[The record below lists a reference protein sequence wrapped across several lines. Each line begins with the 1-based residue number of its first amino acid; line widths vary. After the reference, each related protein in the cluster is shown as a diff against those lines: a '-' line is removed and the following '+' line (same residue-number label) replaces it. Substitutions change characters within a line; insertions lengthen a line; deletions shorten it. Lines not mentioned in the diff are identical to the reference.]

1 MATKSSRGAVGASA
15 SPKVATRHASACA
28 SRSGRVHV
36 VRSSPHMGHAHPS
49 RGRPPPAVARPRA
62 RRRRDRG
69 RSHRRSCSTARPTP
83 SVGTFPSA
91 ARWSRGAS
99 RTRARAPARP
109 RGASTRPRFE
119 TRVSPGRVD
128 AAGEPT
134 WRSVHTIHSRLGAPA
149 RPARIR
155 RRPVR
160 PAQRASAPSRRST
173 RDMRIK
179 LRHPRSKTW
188 RARRLTRVLLQSR
201 LGFTKRP
208 SRTATHILRA
218 THLDSPIPHEPRS
231 IWWRCEPTATFADC
245 KAAADKLWPNYLR
258 TSPTPPT
265 ASSATTTSSF
275 GIPDTGSDATA

>member
-49 RGRPPPAVARPRA
+49 RGRPPPAVARLVCASTTRPGEVASAELLDGSSHSIGGDIPVGGAMVA
-62 RRRRDRG
+62 RRIA
-69 RSHRRSCSTARPTP
+69 H
-83 SVGTFPSA
+83 
-91 ARWSRGAS
+91 
-99 RTRARAPARP
+99 ARAPARP
-109 RGASTRPRFE
+109 DVAPRPVPDLKRGSRRD
-119 TRVSPGRVD
+119 VSMPGGTCGPSD
-128 AAGEPT
+128 T
-134 WRSVHTIHSRLGAPA
+134 NFSRLGAPA

-160 PAQRASAPSRRST
+160 PARRASAPFRRST

-179 LRHPRSKTW
+179 FRHPRSKTW
-188 RARRLTRVLLQSR
+188 CARGSSPASSFSRVSDSRNAR
-201 LGFTKRP
+201 LGPRRTSSARP
-208 SRTATHILRA
+208 TLTHPSPTNRAASGGDASPPRRSRIVKPR
-218 THLDSPIPHEPRS
+218 PIS
-231 IWWRCEPTATFADC
+231 F
-245 KAAADKLWPNYLR
+245 WPNYLR